1 MELLKVKTH
10 EDREKRKERE
20 SFYCRVA
27 ADSQSTSC
35 LSSDLFKSDTMHAR
49 KRYYTIVER
58 ETRMATRKR
67 WERRRKRRRWRME
80 RTKRKKEGEEGTR
93 KKVARRWEGR
103 RKKRGSGGQVD
114 KKEKRIVKICHRI
127 HSCGILRLGDV
138 CVLRQFR
145 FKKNTLK
152 AGGFI
157 TGSWR
162 SIQRAGRER
171 RRAYSIG
178 KEELHIEV

>member
-67 WERRRKRRRWRME
+67 WGRRRKRRRWRME
-80 RTKRKKEGEEGTR
+80 RTKRKKEGEEGMR
-93 KKVARRWEGR
+93 KKVA
-103 RKKRGSGGQVD
+103 
-114 KKEKRIVKICHRI
+114 
-127 HSCGILRLGDV
+127 
-138 CVLRQFR
+138 
-145 FKKNTLK
+145 
-152 AGGFI
+152 
-157 TGSWR
+157 
-162 SIQRAGRER
+162 QR
-171 RRAYSIG
+171 
-178 KEELHIEV
+178 

>member
-67 WERRRKRRRWRME
+67 WGRRKRRRWRME
-80 RTKRKKEGEEGTR
+80 RTKRKKEGEEGMR
-93 KKVARRWEGR
+93 KKVA
-103 RKKRGSGGQVD
+103 
-114 KKEKRIVKICHRI
+114 
-127 HSCGILRLGDV
+127 
-138 CVLRQFR
+138 
-145 FKKNTLK
+145 
-152 AGGFI
+152 
-157 TGSWR
+157 
-162 SIQRAGRER
+162 QR
-171 RRAYSIG
+171 
-178 KEELHIEV
+178 

>member
-67 WERRRKRRRWRME
+67 W
-80 RTKRKKEGEEGTR
+80 
-93 KKVARRWEGR
+93 GR
-103 RKKRGSGGQVD
+103 RKKRREVENGKNEEEKGRRRRNEEESGAKMRR
-114 KKEKRIVKICHRI
+114 KKEEKRIGR
-127 HSCGILRLGDV
+127 
-138 CVLRQFR
+138 
-145 FKKNTLK
+145 
-152 AGGFI
+152 
-157 TGSWR
+157 TGR
-162 SIQRAGRER
+162 
-171 RRAYSIG
+171 
-178 KEELHIEV
+178 

>member
-67 WERRRKRRRWRME
+67 WGRRKRRRWRMK

-93 KKVARRWEGR
+93 KKVA
-103 RKKRGSGGQVD
+103 
-114 KKEKRIVKICHRI
+114 
-127 HSCGILRLGDV
+127 
-138 CVLRQFR
+138 
-145 FKKNTLK
+145 
-152 AGGFI
+152 
-157 TGSWR
+157 
-162 SIQRAGRER
+162 QR
-171 RRAYSIG
+171 
-178 KEELHIEV
+178 